1 MKEQAIDEEEEDQN
15 DSILLAHANNY
26 EYEESTATKYLN
38 TRDTKIKHLVEEEE
52 VNLYESNDSIDNSDN
67 ASYGATP
74 LENTQEK
81 IISEPLHM
89 HIADDYDASASL
101 PNAKNEIFQFRAD
114 DSNNNMRKVNLS
126 LEDEVLLSPKKVSP
140 LNVKEALNELYGEEL
155 IDYFSVYFD
164 KFIYGA
170 KYKCNEKTCNL
181 EYLQNCEV
189 EGNQSDISNIV
200 SDFEHSFS
208 YTHHNQDEVCDQ
220 GIEFIKKIFSKNVTI
235 KDLIDFN
242 EGKYYGQGIINA
254 YLRIL
259 EVYHEYHIAKL
270 G

>member
-1 MKEQAIDEEEEDQN
+1 MEEHAIDEEEEDQD
-15 DSILLAHANNY
+15 DSILLPNANRY
-26 EYEESTATKYLN
+26 EYEESPTAKYLD

-67 ASYGATP
+67 ASYGVAP
-74 LENTQEK
+74 QEYTQEK
-81 IISEPLHM
+81 IISEPLNM

-101 PNAKNEIFQFRAD
+101 PGLKNNSFQFRVD
-114 DSNNNMRKVNLS
+114 DSNNDMRKINLS
-126 LEDEVLLSPKKVSP
+126 FEDEILLSHNKASQ
-140 LNVKEALNELYGEEL
+140 LNVQEALNELFGEEL

-170 KYKCNEKTCNL
+170 QYKCNEKTCNL

-189 EGNQSDISNIV
+189 EGSHSDTSNIV
-200 SDFEHSFS
+200 SDFGHSFS
-208 YTHHNQDEVCDQ
+208 YSHHNQDEVCDQ
-220 GIEFIKKIFSKNVTI
+220 GIEFIKKVFSKNVTI
-235 KDLIDFN
+235 KDLVDFKK
-242 EGKYYGQGIINA
+242 GKYYGQGIINA
-254 YLRIL
+254 YIRIL